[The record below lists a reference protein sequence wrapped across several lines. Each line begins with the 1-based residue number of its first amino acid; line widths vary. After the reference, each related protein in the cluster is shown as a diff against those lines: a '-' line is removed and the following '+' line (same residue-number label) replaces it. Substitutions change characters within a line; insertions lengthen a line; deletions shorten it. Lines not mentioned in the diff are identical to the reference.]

1 MLFIFNFYAFFCTI
15 KIDVVM
21 KKIVVFAS
29 GSGTNAENIIKY
41 FSATKTGVVTN
52 VFTNNANAKVIER
65 ARNHQI
71 PTAIF
76 NKQDLYEGKVL
87 HEIDNIKPDLIVLAG
102 FLLKFPQNIIEAYPD
117 KIINIHPALLPKYGG
132 KGMYGMHIHKA
143 VVENNEKETG
153 ITIHYVNENYDEGN
167 IIFQQRV
174 VLTEN
179 DTPDDV
185 AAKIH
190 DLEQEY
196 FPLIIEKLLT
206 AKL

>member
-1 MLFIFNFYAFFCTI
+1 
-15 KIDVVM
+15 M

-65 ARNHQI
+65 AKKHQI
-71 PTAIF
+71 PTEIF

-87 HEIDNIKPDLIVLAG
+87 HEIDKIKPDLIVLAG